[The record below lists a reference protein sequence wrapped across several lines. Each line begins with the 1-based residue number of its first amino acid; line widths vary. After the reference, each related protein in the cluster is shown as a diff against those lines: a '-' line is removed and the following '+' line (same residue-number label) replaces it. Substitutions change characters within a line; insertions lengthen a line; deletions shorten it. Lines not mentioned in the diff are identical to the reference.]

1 MIRLVQFS
9 SSCLAVQTYLQNI
22 TYLDYSLFCECHPD
36 IDWCLTNR
44 PDKSAKIFSLI
55 TKLCDDYIALLV
67 SCLVDLDK
75 EWASERSE
83 RRDQFLLVTNNFISL
98 LSFNEL
104 KITPQKIGIHVI
116 FLKRENE
123 GASKH
128 RSQRPIERG
137 MPISNVCISPILY
150 KQCCHHPGCHC
161 YPI

>member
-1 MIRLVQFS
+1 MPCCTNVPTKHYIFGLQSLLWVSSWHRLMSYEQAWQKRENIQSDNQVMWRLY
-9 SSCLAVQTYLQNI
+9 CLACFVP
-22 TYLDYSLFCECHPD
+22 C
-36 IDWCLTNR
+36 W
-44 PDKSAKIFSLI
+44 
-55 TKLCDDYIALLV
+55 
-67 SCLVDLDK
+67 LDK

-104 KITPQKIGIHVI
+104 KITPQKLG
-116 FLKRENE
+116 FMWFFKRENE